1 MFRAIRVD
9 EPAENQPNVFIVND
23 LSVDALMPGDV
34 TVDVEYS
41 SVNYKDALAIAGR
54 PGIIRDYPLIPGIDL
69 VGTVAA
75 SDNPDWSKGDRV
87 LVNGYGLGETHHG
100 GHAEKARVP
109 AGWLTRVPDAFTTKQ
124 AAAVGT
130 AGLTAM
136 LAILALEKL
145 NALPEPGSTIDVV
158 VTGATGGVGSI
169 AIALL
174 NHRGNEVTA
183 VTGRRHE
190 AEYLLGLGA
199 TTIIDRRE
207 LNTPSKP
214 MQGER
219 WGAAID
225 VVGGVTLANVLAQIN
240 RGGAV
245 ATCGLAESRELPTTV
260 LPFILRNIALTGVN
274 SVHASTEQ
282 RIDAWD
288 RLARFLDLKKLET
301 MTNTI
306 TLAEVEDFAPRML
319 AGHSKGRTVVDVR
332 A

>member
-9 EPAENQPNVFIVND
+9 EPALNQPNVFIVND
-23 LSVDALMPGDV
+23 LTVDALMPGDV

-41 SVNYKDALAIAGR
+41 SINYKDALSIAGR

-69 VGTVAA
+69 VGTVAR
-75 SDNPDWSKGDRV
+75 SDHPDWSRGDRV

-100 GHAEKARVP
+100 GLAEKAKVRSE
-109 AGWLTRVPDAFTTKQ
+109 WLTRVPDAFSTKQ
-124 AAAVGT
+124 AAAIGT

-136 LAILALEKL
+136 LAILALENL
-145 NALPEPGSTIDVV
+145 NALPEPGSTVDVL

-190 AEYLLGLGA
+190 ADYLLNLGA
-199 TTIIDRRE
+199 TTIIDRSE
-207 LNTPSKP
+207 LNKPGKP
-214 MQGER
+214 MRSER

-225 VVGGVTLANVLAQIN
+225 VVGGITLANVLTQIN

-245 ATCGLAESRELPTTV
+245 ATCGL
-260 LPFILRNIALTGVN
+260 
-274 SVHASTEQ
+274 
-282 RIDAWD
+282 
-288 RLARFLDLKKLET
+288 
-301 MTNTI
+301 
-306 TLAEVEDFAPRML
+306 
-319 AGHSKGRTVVDVR
+319 
-332 A
+332 